1 MIWDPESKPEVEESA
16 VAAFVT
22 DQIAEW
28 CGSDCREHSENVAEL
43 ARAIDCFLKQRPSG
57 EWTGSR
63 QILGMASR
71 ALASLGENKAARKLF
86 IYGTGMATPSEW
98 MVSYGDSVLVLNL
111 RQVTLCDDSR
121 LELAFFASLNA
132 ALESVSDFWDET
144 DGRGFLGLRRVLST
158 ARSLLGC
165 VGHNKVR
172 MLAEEIKDA
181 CRARLE
187 CVADERDWE
196 HVPFVVNLDLV

>member
-1 MIWDPESKPEVEESA
+1 
-16 VAAFVT
+16 
-22 DQIAEW
+22 
-28 CGSDCREHSENVAEL
+28 
-43 ARAIDCFLKQRPSG
+43 
-57 EWTGSR
+57 
-63 QILGMASR
+63 
-71 ALASLGENKAARKLF
+71 
-86 IYGTGMATPSEW
+86 
-98 MVSYGDSVLVLNL
+98 
-111 RQVTLCDDSR
+111 
-121 LELAFFASLNA
+121 
-132 ALESVSDFWDET
+132 
-144 DGRGFLGLRRVLST
+144 LST